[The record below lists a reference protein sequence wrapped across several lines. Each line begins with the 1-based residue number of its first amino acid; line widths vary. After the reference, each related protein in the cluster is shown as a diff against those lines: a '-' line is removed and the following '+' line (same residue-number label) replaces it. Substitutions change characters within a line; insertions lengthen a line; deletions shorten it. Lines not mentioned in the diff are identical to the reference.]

1 MVLSGKFGDII
12 TKDSLQLDIVKEKI
26 PNGTENV
33 FHTDLKE
40 LAELVKQNL
49 ERNFKYAKHLI
60 QVLLI
65 YMLSMFSYKADF

>member
-1 MVLSGKFGDII
+1 MVLSGKFSDII
-12 TKDSLQLDIVKEKI
+12 TKDSLQLDIGKEKI
-26 PNGTENV
+26 SNGTENV

-40 LAELVKQNL
+40 LAELVKQYL

-65 YMLSMFSYKADF
+65 YMLSMFSYKANF

>member
-1 MVLSGKFGDII
+1 MVLSGKFSDII
-12 TKDSLQLDIVKEKI
+12 TKDSLQLDIVKEEI
-26 PNGTENV
+26 SNGTENV
-33 FHTDLKE
+33 FHTDLTE
-40 LAELVKQNL
+40 LAELVKQYL